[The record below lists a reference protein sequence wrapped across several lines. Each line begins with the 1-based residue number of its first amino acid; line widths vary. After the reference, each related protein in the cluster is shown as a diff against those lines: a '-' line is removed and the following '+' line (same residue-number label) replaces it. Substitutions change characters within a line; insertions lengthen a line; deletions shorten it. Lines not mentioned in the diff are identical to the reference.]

1 MPEPGLREAAATR
14 LRATARYR
22 HWLLV
27 ICCAAFAANAAA
39 TDWALLAK
47 AAATD
52 AAGRHDLQNS
62 SFLAATYLLDI
73 QQGSQLSR
81 NAHGLRAGGYEL
93 AGGAAVSFK
102 DWYKTRWVDASI
114 TWMTQVTENF
124 GVIVGTSTGE
134 RAKKYVINPGLKL
147 GVIAQAPV
155 SKNAVLSFRATTI
168 LGGELKERSC
178 TADYGDIGGVQEVN
192 CRLAAATLP
201 PAETL
206 KYLLNEK
213 PINRNQVSVMLTW
226 RF

>member
-1 MPEPGLREAAATR
+1 MTTPEPGLREAAAAR
-14 LRATARYR
+14 LSATARCR
-22 HWLLV
+22 HLLLA
-27 ICCAAFAANAAA
+27 ICCAAFATN
-39 TDWALLAK
+39 

-52 AAGRHDLQNS
+52 AAGRHHLQSS
-62 SFLAATYLLDI
+62 SFLESTYLIDI

-81 NAHGLRAGGYEL
+81 TALGLRAGGYEL

-124 GVIVGTSTGE
+124 GVIFGTSTGE

-147 GVIAQAPV
+147 GVIVQTPV
-155 SKNAVLSFRATTI
+155 SKNAVLSFRATSI
-168 LGGELKERSC
+168 LGGELRERSC

-213 PINRNQVSVMLTW
+213 AINHNQVSVMLTW